1 MQHRFNRSQDD
12 DLVRLFHVSDL
23 SRRLI
28 ATEASEKRCHSDQVF
43 HGAFQPLS
51 VMRRQAVHLVVAA
64 TDAIFHCRSVIVVAV
79 LVKAIVI
86 KMSRIRK
93 HRTFWWIR
101 LEEDTS
107 GL

>member
-1 MQHRFNRSQDD
+1 MQHRFNRSQDDD

-43 HGAFQPLS
+43 HGTFQPLS

-64 TDAIFHCRSVIVVAV
+64 TDAIFHCRSVIVVAGP
-79 LVKAIVI
+79 VKATFINMSPVTKQRALLWIV
-86 KMSRIRK
+86 
-93 HRTFWWIR
+93 
-101 LEEDTS
+101 L
-107 GL
+107 